1 MPVSTQNQAEKGKHA
16 HFCSCSYQVMHI
28 TSLRHC
34 PFSLGAS
41 YSRRKSTPAQWWSL
55 PVFRLVDSL
64 SNHSMAL
71 ANLNKSRDFMKNTTI
86 TSKFISAYYQ
96 LTSSFPDPN
105 SQYIKLK
112 SFIFI
117 HSHLFSSH
125 TVYCSKS
132 TGWKTGEIHH
142 CVDSYCAT
150 MNAWGRL
157 ILAPHFIRQWY
168 LNP

>member
-1 MPVSTQNQAEKGKHA
+1 MPVSTLNQKEKGKHA

-41 YSRRKSTPAQWWSL
+41 YSRRKSTPAQWWIL

-64 SNHSMAL
+64 SNHSMAI
-71 ANLNKSRDFMKNTTI
+71 ANLNKNRDFRTNTNLHSI
-86 TSKFISAYYQ
+86 KLHKCLPISI
-96 LTSSFPDPN
+96 
-105 SQYIKLK
+105 YIKLK
-112 SFIFI
+112 SFSFI
-117 HSHLFSSH
+117 QIGSNH
-125 TVYCSKS
+125 TVYCSES
-132 TGWKTGEIHH
+132 TGWKTGKIHH